1 MNSLQ
6 LMKLIGW
13 QAIEQ
18 AVAIVHA
25 TRDKC
30 VNERLSRF
38 IFFFFP
44 KILHRLRYS
53 EYKFDL
59 HILNSA
65 GEINA
70 FLQLA
75 DHFEDCMTWKVAVRW
90 VIPRKT
96 MHQTQ
101 GNFLTEH
108 GSMSSRHNEVENS
121 RPFVYLVTVI
131 VIVVIVIVIV
141 IVTTINIII
150 IIIIMAH
157 HSENLFTLS

>member
-1 MNSLQ
+1 MTS
-6 LMKLIGW
+6 
-13 QAIEQ
+13 E
-18 AVAIVHA
+18 
-25 TRDKC
+25 TRRNDTCKSC
-30 VNERLSRF
+30 SFVCLFYSRF

-75 DHFEDCMTWKVAVRW
+75 NHFEDCMTWKVAVRW

-121 RPFVYLVTVI
+121 RPFVYLV
-131 VIVVIVIVIV
+131 IVVIVIVIV
-141 IVTTINIII
+141 TIINIII

-157 HSENLFTLS
+157 HSGNLFTLS